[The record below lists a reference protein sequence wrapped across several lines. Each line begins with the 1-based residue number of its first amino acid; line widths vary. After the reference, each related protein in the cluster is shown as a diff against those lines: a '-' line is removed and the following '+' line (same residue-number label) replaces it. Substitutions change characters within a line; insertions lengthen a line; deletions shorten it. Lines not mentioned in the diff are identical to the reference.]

1 MLASQK
7 HLFSIDPEIT
17 YLNNAYRGPMLK
29 SSEEAA
35 LRDLEKMRNPH
46 LIRPEDFFSGVELV
60 KSLFGKLVN
69 CPAQQVAIIPS
80 TSYGF
85 ACVLNNWNPEGRKKA
100 ITVTDEFP
108 SGYFSL
114 QRWADEHQSTLVAV
128 GPDLNKGEL
137 GKSWNERILEE
148 IDVNTG
154 VVLISSVHWMNGV
167 KFDLKQIGQRC
178 REVGACFVVDGTQSV
193 GAMPVEVMD
202 CQIDALICATYKWL
216 LGPYSMGLAYFS
228 ERFNSGEPLEESWM
242 NRTTSH
248 NFSSL
253 TDYQPDF
260 LPGANRYS
268 VGETSNFI
276 LLPILEKALSQ
287 LLEWN
292 PACVQDYAGDLK
304 NSLVDFQFQQN
315 LPLEV
320 GAFTSNHLFSLPIAE
335 GQDLNQ
341 VKHALEKERISVSVR
356 GSSLRVSINVF
367 NEHKDVQ
374 HLIGVLASLP
384 KA

>member
-1 MLASQK
+1 MLTSQK
-7 HLFSIDPEIT
+7 HLFSLDPEIT

-35 LRDLEKMRNPH
+35 LEDLEKMRNPH
-46 LIRPEDFFSGVELV
+46 LLRPEDFFSGVEVV
-60 KSLFGKLVN
+60 KTLFGKLVN
-69 CPAQQVAIIPS
+69 CPPIQVAVIPS

-85 ACVLNNWNPEGRKKA
+85 ACVLNNWNPGKRKKA

-114 QRWADEHQSTLVAV
+114 QRWADEHDSTLVAI
-128 GPDLNKGEL
+128 GPELSSGEI
-137 GKSWNERILEE
+137 GKSWNDRILNE
-148 IDVNTG
+148 IDGNTG

-167 KFDLKQIGQRC
+167 RFDLKQIGQRC

-193 GAMPVEVMD
+193 GAMPIDVIE
-202 CQIDALICATYKWL
+202 CQVDALICATYKWL
-216 LGPYSMGLAYFS
+216 LGPYSVAMAYFS
-228 ERFNSGEPLEESWM
+228 ERFNSGKPLEESWM
-242 NRTTSH
+242 NRTSSH
-248 NFSSL
+248 NFSAL
-253 TDYQPDF
+253 TNYQPGF

-268 VGETSNFI
+268 VGETSHFI
-276 LLPILEKALSQ
+276 LLPILEKALLQ

-292 PACVQDYAGDLK
+292 PTRIQEYAGALK
-304 NSLVDFQFQQN
+304 NSLVDFQNQQN

-320 GAFTSNHLFSLPIAE
+320 NAFISNHLFSLPISE
-335 GQDLNQ
+335 GQDLNE
-341 VKHALEKERISVSVR
+341 VKRILEKERISVSVR

-367 NEHKDVQ
+367 NEQKDLD
-374 HLIGVLASLP
+374 HLIGVLGSLP